1 MDYNYD
7 MTTTRQQSTPLTASP
22 SLTRCCL
29 DDDYDSLAPAA
40 PLFFSYFIS
49 PLCAALLTLGV
60 ERPCAG
66 VVALSNDPS
75 YSVNPAGQEEEE
87 EDINKR
93 IVILC

>member
-1 MDYNYD
+1 M
-7 MTTTRQQSTPLTASP
+7 MITTRL
-22 SLTRCCL
+22 LL
-29 DDDYDSLAPAA
+29 L
-40 PLFFSYFIS
+40 LLFFFFSYFIS

-60 ERPCAG
+60 ERPCAV
-66 VVALSNDPS
+66 VVALSNDLS